1 MKTFLIVLHLFA
13 ADGTS
18 TDVPMDN
25 WVFTAQ
31 DQCAR
36 SVAFINQGQDVLKR
50 LYTCQAVR
58 PNDPTATLVDAGK
71 DAIKRTS

>member
-25 WVFTAQ
+25 WVFASQ
-31 DQCAR
+31 DACAE
-36 SVAFINQGQDVLKR
+36 SIAFINKGQNVMKR
-50 LYTCQAVR
+50 LYACQVVS
-58 PNDPTATLVDAGK
+58 PNDPALAAMERPVSVK
-71 DAIKRTS
+71 KKS